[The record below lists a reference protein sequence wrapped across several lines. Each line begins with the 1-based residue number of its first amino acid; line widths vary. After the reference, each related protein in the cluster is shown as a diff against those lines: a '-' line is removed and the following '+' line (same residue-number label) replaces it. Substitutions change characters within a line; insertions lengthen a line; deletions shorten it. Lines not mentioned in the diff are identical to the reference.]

1 MEAPSYHR
9 QYLRTCQWP
18 QPPPSE
24 FLDPKPIFAFE
35 TPHPWPVPHLGY
47 LLLPLLL
54 LSCSSATCWV
64 LPPHPTLPLLLSS
77 APSRPSP
84 SRGCN
89 IRFTIWG
96 LSCYNNRRRLCCEEQ
111 LAPCAASRAASILQP
126 GRRPSLL
133 PPKPSHPLPG
143 VCVYADGC
151 PGRLGQGEC
160 DMRLPFQGCPCE
172 FGG

>member
-1 MEAPSYHR
+1 MEAPSCHR
-9 QYLRTCQWP
+9 QHLRTRQWP
-18 QPPPSE
+18 QPLSQSSLIPS
-24 FLDPKPIFAFE
+24 PS
-35 TPHPWPVPHLGY
+35 
-47 LLLPLLL
+47 LPLRPHTPGLFLTWGTASHPVTSQLQLGHLL
-54 LSCSSATCWV
+54 GIPA
-64 LPPHPTLPLLLSS
+64 PHPTLPLPPSS

-133 PPKPSHPLPG
+133 PPSPSRPLPG
-143 VCVYADGC
+143 VCVC
-151 PGRLGQGEC
+151 IRVPRLAPAGTV
-160 DMRLPFQGCPCE
+160 
-172 FGG
+172 